1 MKKIRIF
8 AALCCAAVLFAACET
23 NEPNAN
29 QSNNHDP
36 KSGTKEAV
44 DLGLSVNWAT
54 FNVGATKP
62 EEYGNYY
69 AWGETDRRDN
79 YGWDYYKYGF
89 SREELVK
96 YCGISDYAE
105 NKTTDTLT
113 TLQAMDD
120 AATANW
126 GNEWRM
132 PTKDEWQELLT
143 NCTRT
148 WEQKDGGIKGY
159 TLKSKIN
166 GNTIFLPAAGY
177 RSADSGYNSGYGYY
191 WSSSLCEEAPYGAYS
206 VYFNADFVNFYAY
219 FRVYGYSIRPV
230 QNKP

>member
-1 MKKIRIF
+1 MRKLRIF

-23 NEPNAN
+23 NEPNPN
-29 QSNNHDP
+29 QSNNNDP
-36 KSGTKEAV
+36 KNDTKEAV

-54 FNVGATKP
+54 CNVGATSP
-62 EEYGNYY
+62 EKYGNYY

-89 SREELVK
+89 NREELTK
-96 YCGISDYAE
+96 YCSKI
-105 NKTTDTLT
+105 DTLT
-113 TLQAMDD
+113 TLDATDD

-126 GNEWRM
+126 GAAWRM
-132 PTKDEWQELLT
+132 PTIDEWQELFA

-148 WEQKDGGIKGY
+148 WDQDKNGY

-166 GNTIFLPAAGY
+166 GKTIFLPAAGY
-177 RSADSGYNSGYGYY
+177 RSADSGYNASYGYY
-191 WSSSLCEEAPYGAYS
+191 WSSSLCEETPYGAYS
-206 VYFNADFVNFYAY
+206 VYFNSDFVNINTF

-230 QNKP
+230 QNKL